1 MPNLIESLGYIKC
14 YSWSSLRP
22 VKSPSNSIRY
32 NVRQS
37 NVDHEDLNQQ
47 RSSEKRPDFPK
58 HLLVRKD
65 KIKPNI

>member
-14 YSWSSLRP
+14 YNWSSLRP
-22 VKSPSNSIRY
+22 AKSPSNSIRY

-47 RSSEKRPDFPK
+47 RSSEKRPDF
-58 HLLVRKD
+58 
-65 KIKPNI
+65 KPNI